1 MDVMPLIPFLG
12 VSVPESLV
20 FVLYG
25 TGINEEKGVTVCSNN
40 PFPANFDILIQYPD
54 NASTFWYPY
63 HITSSTHDYIF
74 EPFFPI
80 ALAYCGSCDGTFK
93 CVFGI
98 GGGNLRSSSG
108 LDF

>member
-20 FVLYG
+20 LYYMVLALTKKKESPFV
-25 TGINEEKGVTVCSNN
+25 SNN
-40 PFPANFDILIQYPD
+40 PFPADFDILIQHPD
-54 NASTFWYPY
+54 NAGTFWYPY

-74 EPFFPI
+74 EPLFPI
-80 ALAYCGSCDGTFK
+80 ALAYFSSCNGTFK

-98 GGGNLRSSSG
+98 G
-108 LDF
+108 